1 MPTFDF
7 KCTECK
13 LVFEELVL
21 KADELVECPNC
32 KSARVVKLLISKTAP
47 SVHFKGTGWYKSE
60 IKEQREE

>member
-13 LVFEELVL
+13 LIFEELVL
-21 KADELVECPNC
+21 KVDELVECPSC

-47 SVHFKGTGWYKSE
+47 NVHFKGTGWYKPE
-60 IKEQREE
+60 FKERREE

>member
-32 KSARVVKLLISKTAP
+32 KSARVVKLLISKTHLVYI
-47 SVHFKGTGWYKSE
+47 S
-60 IKEQREE
+60 KERAGISQK